1 LATAGKHAL
10 PTVAMADANEA
21 GSRSIHAPTSLGGH
35 VVRKALKYTV
45 GGALGAGLMTLFI
58 GGTAF
63 AADDDPVAVL
73 GTQTNL
79 LWVILGAV
87 LVIFMQAGFALVE
100 TGFTQKKNAAHVMS
114 TNFAIFGLGFV
125 GFMLIGFPLAFGGFS
140 YPAFGLNEPMNGDG
154 LPLIG
159 GEYTGLLYW
168 GYDHLS
174 GSATPALLGFFLY

>member
-1 LATAGKHAL
+1 M
-10 PTVAMADANEA
+10 P
-21 GSRSIHAPTSLGGH
+21 
-35 VVRKALKYTV
+35 KALKYIV
-45 GGALGAGLMTLFI
+45 GGVLGAGITTLAI

-63 AADDDPVAVL
+63 AADADPVAVL

-125 GFMLIGFPLAFGGFS
+125 GFYS
-140 YPAFGLNEPMNGDG
+140 
-154 LPLIG
+154 
-159 GEYTGLLYW
+159 
-168 GYDHLS
+168 
-174 GSATPALLGFFLY
+174 SASRWPSVATASLRSDSTRRWMHTL